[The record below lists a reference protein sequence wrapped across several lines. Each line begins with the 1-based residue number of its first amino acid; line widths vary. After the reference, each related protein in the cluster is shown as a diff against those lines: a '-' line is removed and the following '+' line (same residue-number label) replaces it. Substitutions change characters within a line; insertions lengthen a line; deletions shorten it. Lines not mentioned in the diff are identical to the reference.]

1 MKPAAHP
8 VGTTLEV
15 LDLFYNTPA
24 RRKFMR
30 TEKTEFGHIDE
41 VVRRIALARF
51 DVTINLS
58 HNGKVMRQ
66 YRESLRM
73 ASASAGWGQFA
84 APLFSNMR
92 WRSSGSMAI

>member
-1 MKPAAHP
+1 MTVKPAAHP

-30 TEKTEFGHIDE
+30 HRKDRSSATLT
-41 VVRRIALARF
+41 RWCAALRWARF

-58 HNGKVMRQ
+58 HNG
-66 YRESLRM
+66 
-73 ASASAGWGQFA
+73 G
-84 APLFSNMR
+84 
-92 WRSSGSMAI
+92 